1 MKLLQHG
8 FLEQAEQRP
17 DASAIAWKGERLSYG
32 ELASASHRIAQLLH
46 GLGCRRGDRVV
57 LLLPKSPLAI
67 SAMLGTLSADCAY
80 TPVDLKNPAAR
91 VAQILTVL
99 DARVLLACR
108 AAEKLVKALVAEG
121 GLPPSVRIA
130 WLDGEPDGLPAH
142 ATAADLARCEGVAL
156 PTANG
161 EGDLAHILFTSGSTG
176 VPKGVMITHA
186 NVIHFIRWAIDHFG
200 IQPGDRCSGHSPL
213 HFDLST
219 FDTYGSLWA
228 GAELHPVAP
237 EMNLLPHKLA
247 KFIRDAELTQWFS
260 VPSALNHM
268 AKAEAVGEYDFPS
281 LRRLLWCGEAWH
293 AAGLAHWMRRLPH
306 VRFTN
311 LYGPTE
317 ATIASSFYDVPQLPE
332 DETKPVPIGQPC
344 AGEDLLVLDDAL
356 RPAAVGETGDLF
368 IRGVGLSPG
377 YWKDAAKTD
386 AAFLPSPFGD
396 DADDRIYRTGD
407 LARFAENGDLVLVGR
422 ADTQIKSRGYRIE
435 LGEIE
440 AVLHAIDELEESA
453 VVAVESAG
461 IDGLAIACGF
471 VPREGIALEPTDLR
485 VRLSARLPAYM
496 IPSQWRR
503 FERLPLNANGK
514 VDRKA
519 LKELFASSGGDSDR
533 GGEARSR

>member
-8 FLEQAEQRP
+8 FRAQLERRAEAP
-17 DASAIAWKGERLSYG
+17 AIAWQGEKLSYG
-32 ELASASHRIAQLLH
+32 ALAEASNRLTHLLR

-57 LLLPKSPLAI
+57 LLVPKSPLAI
-67 SAMLGTLSADCAY
+67 TAMLGTLGADCAY

-91 VAQILTVL
+91 VAQILAAL
-99 DARVLLACR
+99 EARVLLAGR
-108 AAEKLVKALVAEG
+108 EAAPLVGALARET
-121 GLPPSVRIA
+121 GLDPALRVA
-130 WLDGEPDGLPAH
+130 WLDCEPPEGAPSH
-142 ATAADLARCEGVAL
+142 ATRRDFESCPATEPPAE
-156 PTANG
+156 NG
-161 EGDLAHILFTSGSTG
+161 DGDLAHILFTSGSTG

-186 NVIHFIRWAIDHFG
+186 NVIAFISWAIRHFG
-200 IQPGDRCSGHSPL
+200 IRPGDRCSGHSPL

-219 FDTYGSLWA
+219 FDVYGTLSS
-228 GAELHPVAP
+228 GAELYPVAP

-247 KFIRDAELTQWFS
+247 QFIRDAELTQWFS

-268 AKAEAVGEYDFPS
+268 AKAGAVREYDFPA

-317 ATIASSFYDVPQLPE
+317 ATIASSFHDVPAVPS
-332 DETKPVPIGQPC
+332 DETRPVPIGRAC
-344 AGEDLLVLDDAL
+344 AGEELLVLDETL
-356 RPAAVGETGDLF
+356 RPAAVGETGDLY

-377 YWKDAAKTD
+377 YWRDAPKTA
-386 AAFLPSPFGD
+386 AAFLPNPFSD
-396 DADDRIYRTGD
+396 DPCDRIYRTGD
-407 LARFAENGDLVLVGR
+407 LARAGEGGEIVLVGR

-440 AVLHAIDELEESA
+440 AVLHALDELEESA
-453 VVAVESAG
+453 VVAIESAG
-461 IDGLAIACGF
+461 IDGLAIACGYAL
-471 VPREGIALEPTDLR
+471 RAGAALEPADLR
-485 VRLSARLPAYM
+485 VRLAARLPAYM
-496 IPSQWRR
+496 IPSRWRR

-519 LKELFASSGGDSDR
+519 LKEIFAAAAADAAR
-533 GGEARSR
+533 ARS

>member
-8 FLEQAEQRP
+8 FRRQAELRP
-17 DASAIAWKGERLSYG
+17 EAPALAWQGERLSYAG
-32 ELASASHRIAQLLH
+32 LAAASQRVSHLLR

-67 SAMLGTLSADCAY
+67 GAMLGTLGADCAY

-91 VAQILTVL
+91 VAQILAAL
-99 DARVLLACR
+99 EARVLLACR
-108 AAEKLVKALVAEG
+108 EAAPLVDALAREC
-121 GLPPSVRIA
+121 GLDPALRIA
-130 WLDGEPDGLPAH
+130 WLDCEAPDGTAAH
-142 ATAADLARCEGVAL
+142 ATRADYEACPTHELPCE
-156 PTANG
+156 NG
-161 EGDLAHILFTSGSTG
+161 ASDVAHILFTSGSTG

-186 NVIHFIRWAIDHFG
+186 NVIAFITWAIEHFG
-200 IQPGDRCSGHSPL
+200 IRPGDRCSGHSPL

-219 FDTYGSLWA
+219 FDTYGTLWA

-247 KFIRDAELTQWFS
+247 QLIRDAEMTQWFS

-268 AKAEAVGEYDFPS
+268 AKAGAVREYDFPT

-317 ATIASSFYDVPQLPE
+317 ATIASSYYDVPGVPS
-332 DETKPVPIGQPC
+332 DETKPVPIGRPC
-344 AGEDLLVLDDAL
+344 AGEDLLVLDETL
-356 RPAAVGETGDLF
+356 RPAAPGETGDLF

-377 YWKDAAKTD
+377 YWRDAAKTA
-386 AAFLPSPFGD
+386 AAFLPNPFSEPG
-396 DADDRIYRTGD
+396 DRIYRTGD
-407 LARFAENGDLVLVGR
+407 LARIGEDGEIVLVGR

-440 AVLHAIDELEESA
+440 AVLHAIEELEESA

-461 IDGLAIACGF
+461 IDGLAIACGY
-471 VPREGIALEPTDLR
+471 VPREGIGLEPAELR
-485 VRLSARLPAYM
+485 TRLATRLPAYM
-496 IPSQWRR
+496 IPSRWRR

-519 LKELFASSGGDSDR
+519 LKELFATAA
-533 GGEARSR
+533 GEAGPARER

>member
-8 FLEQAEQRP
+8 FFAQAEQRP
-17 DASAIAWKGERLSYG
+17 EAPAIAWKGEQLSYA
-32 ELASASHRIAQLLH
+32 ELAAGSHRITQLLH

-57 LLLPKSPLAI
+57 LLVPKSPLAI
-67 SAMLGTLSADCAY
+67 QAMLGTLGADCAY
-80 TPVDLKNPAAR
+80 TPVDLGNPAAR
-91 VAQILTVL
+91 VAQILEVL
-99 DARVLLACR
+99 EARVLLAGR
-108 AAEKLVKALVAEG
+108 QARKLVAALAEAG
-121 GLPPSVRIA
+121 GLAPSLRVA
-130 WLDGEPDGLPAH
+130 WLDDEPEALPGH
-142 ATAADLARCEGVAL
+142 ATAADLARCPSEAL

-186 NVIHFIRWAIDHFG
+186 NVIHFIRWAIEHFR

-228 GAELHPVAP
+228 GAELHPVPP

-247 KFIRDAELTQWFS
+247 GFIRDAELTQWFS

-268 AKAEAVGEYDFPS
+268 AKADAVKEYDFPS

-293 AAGLAHWMRRLPH
+293 GAGLAHWMRRLPH

-317 ATIASSFYDVPQLPE
+317 ATIASSFYDVPGVPA
-332 DETKPVPIGQPC
+332 DETKPVPIGKPC
-344 AGEDLLVLDDAL
+344 AGEDLLVLDEAL
-356 RPAAVGETGDLF
+356 QPTPVGETGDLY

-377 YWKDAAKTD
+377 YWKDAAKTE
-386 AAFLPSPFGD
+386 AAFLPNPFAED
-396 DADDRIYRTGD
+396 PEDRIYRTGD
-407 LARFAENGDLVLVGR
+407 LARFAENGELALVGR

-440 AVLHAIDELEESA
+440 AALHTLDELEESA
-453 VVAVESAG
+453 IVAVESTG

-471 VPREGIALEPTDLR
+471 VPRAGEALEPTDLR
-485 VRLSARLPAYM
+485 VKLAARLPAYM
-496 IPSQWRR
+496 IPSRWRR

-514 VDRKA
+514 VDRKV
-519 LKELFASSGGDSDR
+519 LKELFAAEGD
-533 GGEARSR
+533 

>member
-1 MKLLQHG
+1 MTTQLLQHG
-8 FLEQAEQRP
+8 VLAQSELRP
-17 DASAIAWKGERLSYG
+17 EATALVWQGERLSYG
-32 ELASASHRIAQLLH
+32 GLAAASHRVSQLLR
-46 GLGCRRGDRVV
+46 GLGCGRGDRVV
-57 LLLPKSPLAI
+57 LLVPKSALAI
-67 SAMLGTLSADCAY
+67 TAMLGTLGADAAY

-91 VAQILTVL
+91 VAQILHVL
-99 DARVLLACR
+99 EARVLLACR
-108 AAEKLVKALVAEG
+108 EARPLVEALAKDG
-121 GLPPSVRIA
+121 GLDPALRVV
-130 WLDGEPDGLPAH
+130 WLDLEEAPAGLPSH
-142 ATAADLARCEGVAL
+142 ATAKDLAACPAEAL
-156 PTANG
+156 PSENAA
-161 EGDLAHILFTSGSTG
+161 GDVAHILFTSGSTG

-186 NVIHFIRWAIDHFG
+186 NVIAFLRWAIEHFQ

-219 FDTYGSLWA
+219 FDVYGTLWA
-228 GAELHPVAP
+228 GAELHPIAP

-247 KFIRDAELTQWFS
+247 QLIRDRELTQWFS

-268 AKAEAVGEYDFPS
+268 AKAGAVGEYDFPA

-317 ATIASSFYDVPQLPE
+317 ATIASSFYDVPGVPA
-332 DETKPVPIGQPC
+332 DETKPVPIGRPC
-344 AGEDLLVLDDAL
+344 AGEELLVLDEAL
-356 RPAAVGETGDLF
+356 RPAAPGETGDLF

-377 YWKDAAKTD
+377 YWRDAAKTN
-386 AAFLPSPFGD
+386 AAFVPNPFH
-396 DADDRIYRTGD
+396 ADPTDRIYKTGD
-407 LARFAENGDLVLVGR
+407 LARLGDEGEIVLVGR

-440 AVLHAIDELEESA
+440 AALHALDELEESA

-471 VPREGIALEPTDLR
+471 VPRKDVTLAPADLKT
-485 VRLSARLPAYM
+485 RLAAKLPAYM
-496 IPSQWRR
+496 IPSRWRR

-519 LKELFASSGGDSDR
+519 LKEIFATTPLGD
-533 GGEARSR
+533 G

>member
-1 MKLLQHG
+1 MRLLQDG
-8 FLEQAEQRP
+8 FRAQAERRAEAP
-17 DASAIAWKGERLSYG
+17 ALAWQGEKLSYG
-32 ELASASHRIAQLLH
+32 GLAAASNRVSHLLR

-67 SAMLGTLSADCAY
+67 TAMLGTLGADCAY
-80 TPVDLKNPAAR
+80 TPVDLKNPAPR
-91 VAQILTVL
+91 VAQILAAL
-99 DARVLLACR
+99 EARVLLACR
-108 AAEKLVKALVAEG
+108 EAAPLVHALARESGQGPALRV
-121 GLPPSVRIA
+121 A
-130 WLDGEPDGLPAH
+130 WLDCEAPEGALAH
-142 ATAADLARCEGVAL
+142 AGRGDFERCPTTPL
-156 PTANG
+156 PSENG
-161 EGDLAHILFTSGSTG
+161 PSDLAHILFTSGSTG

-186 NVIHFIRWAIDHFG
+186 NVIAFITWAIRHFE
-200 IQPGDRCSGHSPL
+200 IRPGDRCSGHSPL

-219 FDTYGSLWA
+219 FDTYGTLWA
-228 GAELHPVAP
+228 GAELHPITP

-247 KFIRDAELTQWFS
+247 QLIRDAELTQWFS

-268 AKAEAVGEYDFPS
+268 AKAGAVREYDFPA

-317 ATIASSFYDVPQLPE
+317 ATIASSFYDVPEVPS
-332 DETKPVPIGQPC
+332 DETKPVPIGTGC
-344 AGEDLLVLDDAL
+344 AGEELLVLDEAL
-356 RPAAVGETGDLF
+356 RPVAPGETGDLF

-377 YWKDAAKTD
+377 YWRDAAKTA
-386 AAFLPSPFGD
+386 AAFLPNPFAD
-396 DADDRIYRTGD
+396 DTSDRIYRTGD
-407 LARFAENGDLVLVGR
+407 LARIGEDGQIVLVGR

-461 IDGLAIACGF
+461 IDGLAIACGY
-471 VPREGIALEPTDLR
+471 VPRPGIALEPTGLR
-485 VRLSARLPAYM
+485 TRLAARLPAYM
-496 IPSQWRR
+496 IPSRWRR

-519 LKELFASSGGDSDR
+519 LKELFSTAAA
-533 GGEARSR
+533 EAAPARER

>member
-1 MKLLQHG
+1 
-8 FLEQAEQRP
+8 
-17 DASAIAWKGERLSYG
+17 
-32 ELASASHRIAQLLH
+32 
-46 GLGCRRGDRVV
+46 
-57 LLLPKSPLAI
+57 
-67 SAMLGTLSADCAY
+67 
-80 TPVDLKNPAAR
+80 
-91 VAQILTVL
+91 
-99 DARVLLACR
+99 
-108 AAEKLVKALVAEG
+108 
-121 GLPPSVRIA
+121 
-130 WLDGEPDGLPAH
+130 
-142 ATAADLARCEGVAL
+142 
-156 PTANG
+156 
-161 EGDLAHILFTSGSTG
+161 
-176 VPKGVMITHA
+176 MITHA

-200 IQPGDRCSGHSPL
+200 IRAGDRCSGHSPL

-219 FDTYGSLWA
+219 FDTYGTLWA

-237 EMNLLPHKLA
+237 ELNLLPHKLA
-247 KFIRDAELTQWFS
+247 SFIRDAELTQWFS

-268 AKAEAVGEYDFPS
+268 AKAGVVHEYDFPS

-306 VRFTN
+306 VSFTN

-317 ATIASSFYDVPQLPE
+317 ATIASSYYDVPGLPE
-332 DETKPVPIGQPC
+332 DETRPVPIGQPC
-344 AGEDLLVLDDAL
+344 AGEELLVLDEAL

-377 YWKDAAKTD
+377 YWKDVAKTE
-386 AAFLPSPFGD
+386 AAFLPSPFSEGP
-396 DADDRIYRTGD
+396 DDRIYRTGD
-407 LARFAENGDLVLVGR
+407 LARVAENGDLVLLGR

-453 VVAVESAG
+453 VVAVESSG

-471 VPREGIALEPTDLR
+471 VPREGVALEPTDLR

-519 LKELFASSGGDSDR
+519 LKELFASSGGESDR
-533 GGEARSR
+533 GGEARSL

>member
-1 MKLLQHG
+1 MRLLQHG
-8 FLEQAEQRP
+8 VLEQALLRAEAP
-17 DASAIAWKGERLSYG
+17 ALAWQGEKLSYG
-32 ELASASHRIAQLLH
+32 ALVEASQRVSQLLA

-57 LLLPKSPLAI
+57 LLVPKSPLAI
-67 SAMLGTLSADCAY
+67 QAMLGTLGADCAY

-91 VAQILTVL
+91 VGQILQAL
-99 DARVLLACR
+99 EARVLVACR
-108 AAEKLVKALVAEG
+108 EAAPLVASLAKDG
-121 GLPPSVRIA
+121 GLDPALRVA
-130 WLDGEPDGLPAH
+130 WLDGEAPEGVPSD
-142 ATAADLARCEGVAL
+142 ATAEDLAACPSHAL
-156 PTANG
+156 PCENQAS
-161 EGDLAHILFTSGSTG
+161 DLAHILFTSGSTG

-186 NVIHFIRWAIDHFG
+186 NVMAFITWAIEHFQ
-200 IQPGDRCSGHSPL
+200 IRPGDRCSGHSPL

-219 FDTYGSLWA
+219 FDVYGTLWA
-228 GAELHPVAP
+228 GAELHPIAP

-247 KFIRDAELTQWFS
+247 QLIRDRELTQWFS

-268 AKAEAVGEYDFPS
+268 AKAGAVSEYDFPA

-317 ATIASSFYDVPQLPE
+317 ATIASSFYDVPGVPD
-332 DETKPVPIGQPC
+332 DETRPVPIGRGC
-344 AGEDLLVLDDAL
+344 AGEELLVLDETL
-356 RPAAVGETGDLF
+356 RHAAAGETGDLF

-377 YWKDAAKTD
+377 YWRDAAKTA
-386 AAFLPSPFGD
+386 AAFLPNPFRD
-396 DADDRIYRTGD
+396 DADRIYRTGD
-407 LARFAENGDLVLVGR
+407 LARLGEDGEIVLVGR

-440 AVLHAIDELEESA
+440 AALHVLDELEESA

-461 IDGLAIACGF
+461 IDGLAIACGY
-471 VPREGIALEPTDLR
+471 VPRPGTELVPADLR
-485 VRLSARLPAYM
+485 TRLSARLPAYM
-496 IPSQWRR
+496 IPSRWRR

-519 LKELFASSGGDSDR
+519 LKEIFATAT
-533 GGEARSR
+533 EPAREP

>member
-8 FLEQAEQRP
+8 FRARAEL
-17 DASAIAWKGERLSYG
+17 DAGAAALAWQGEKLSYG
-32 ELASASHRIAQLLH
+32 ALAAASQRLSHLLR

-57 LLLPKSPLAI
+57 LLLPKSPLALT
-67 SAMLGTLSADCAY
+67 AMLGTLGADCAY
-80 TPVDLKNPAAR
+80 TPVDLKNPAPR
-91 VAQILTVL
+91 VAQILL
-99 DARVLLACR
+99 ALEARVLLACR
-108 AAEKLVKALVAEG
+108 EAGPLVEALAQDGALGPALRV
-121 GLPPSVRIA
+121 A
-130 WLDGEPDGLPAH
+130 WLDCEAP
-142 ATAADLARCEGVAL
+142 EGVPSHAGRGDFERCSATPL
-156 PTANG
+156 PCENG
-161 EGDLAHILFTSGSTG
+161 ESDLAHILFTSGSTG

-186 NVIHFIRWAIDHFG
+186 NVIAFITWAIEHFT
-200 IQPGDRCSGHSPL
+200 IRPGDRCSGHSPL

-219 FDTYGSLWA
+219 FDVYGTLWA
-228 GAELHPVAP
+228 GAELHPIAP

-247 KFIRDAELTQWFS
+247 QLIRDAELTQWFS

-268 AKAEAVGEYDFPS
+268 AKAGAVREYDFPA
-281 LRRLLWCGEAWH
+281 LRRILWCGEAWH

-317 ATIASSFYDVPQLPE
+317 ATIASSFHDVPEVPS
-332 DETKPVPIGQPC
+332 DETKPVPVGRGC
-344 AGEDLLVLDDAL
+344 AGEELLVLDEAL
-356 RPAAVGETGDLF
+356 RPVAPGETGDLF

-377 YWKDAAKTD
+377 YWRDAAKTA
-386 AAFLPSPFGD
+386 AAFLPNPFSD
-396 DADDRIYRTGD
+396 DPQDRIYRTGD
-407 LARFAENGDLVLVGR
+407 LARIGDGGEIVLVGR

-461 IDGLAIACGF
+461 IDGLAIACGY
-471 VPREGIALEPTDLR
+471 VPRAGVALEPAGLR
-485 VRLSARLPAYM
+485 SRLAARLPAYM
-496 IPSQWRR
+496 LPSRWRR

-519 LKELFASSGGDSDR
+519 LKELFATADGATR
-533 GGEARSR
+533 